1 LRGTGDR
8 VGDGNGDGN
17 GIGNGIGNGVGIGQR
32 SQPSEPGRASHRG
45 TTLLELLVVLALLS
59 LVVLVAAELVTHSI
73 RLLGATGRAVRNPL
87 TVQVNERLRRDVQE
101 AGGVLTV
108 EDMWSSGP
116 FELQARSGD
125 MIQYRVVAGELLRR
139 TVNPGGVEERV
150 LLRGVTSWW
159 WRSPAPGVV
168 DLNYGILVG
177 PPPER
182 HSAVEV
188 GSGRER
194 RIENLR
200 FAVRGAGG
208 GRRW

>member
-1 LRGTGDR
+1 MRGTGDR
-8 VGDGNGDGN
+8 VGDGDGN
-17 GIGNGIGNGVGIGQR
+17 GNGYGIGIGQR
-32 SQPSEPGRASHRG
+32 LRASDNRRALHRG
-45 TTLLELLVVLALLS
+45 TTLLELLIVLALLS

-101 AGGVLTV
+101 AAGVLTF
-108 EDMWSSGP
+108 EDLWSNGP
-116 FELQARSGD
+116 LELRARSGD
-125 MIQYRVVAGELLRR
+125 MIQYRVVGGELLRR
-139 TVNPGGVEERV
+139 TVNPGGVDERV

-159 WRSPAPGVV
+159 WRSPVPGVV

-188 GSGRER
+188 GSGRQR

-208 GRRW
+208 GRQW

>member
-1 LRGTGDR
+1 M
-8 VGDGNGDGN
+8 
-17 GIGNGIGNGVGIGQR
+17 
-32 SQPSEPGRASHRG
+32 
-45 TTLLELLVVLALLS
+45 LALLS

-101 AGGVLTV
+101 AAGVLTV
-108 EDMWSSGP
+108 EDVWSSGP
-116 FELQARSGD
+116 LELRALNGD
-125 MIQYRVVAGELLRR
+125 LIRYSVVGGELLRR
-139 TVNPGGVEERV
+139 TVNPGGVDERV
-150 LLRGVTSWW
+150 LVRGVTSWW

-182 HSAVEV
+182 HAAVEP
-188 GSGRER
+188 GFRRER

>member
-1 LRGTGDR
+1 M
-8 VGDGNGDGN
+8 
-17 GIGNGIGNGVGIGQR
+17 
-32 SQPSEPGRASHRG
+32 
-45 TTLLELLVVLALLS
+45 LALLS

-101 AGGVLTV
+101 AAGVLTF
-108 EDMWSSGP
+108 EDLWSSGP
-116 FELQARSGD
+116 LELRARSGD
-125 MIQYRVVAGELLRR
+125 MIQYRVVGGELLRR
-139 TVNPGGVEERV
+139 TVNPGGVDERV

-159 WRSPAPGVV
+159 WRSPMPGVV

-182 HSAVEV
+182 QAAVEV
-188 GSGRER
+188 GSGRQR

-208 GRRW
+208 GRQW